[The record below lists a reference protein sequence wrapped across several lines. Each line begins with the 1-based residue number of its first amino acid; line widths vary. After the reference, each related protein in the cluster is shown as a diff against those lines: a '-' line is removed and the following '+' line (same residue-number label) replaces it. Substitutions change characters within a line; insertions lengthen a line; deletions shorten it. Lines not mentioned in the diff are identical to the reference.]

1 MFVLKVML
9 LWELH
14 PDFAKPEMLDTL

>member
-14 PDFAKPEMLDTL
+14 ADLAKPEMLDTL